1 MFAASVD
8 DLGKTRWFRVVGHG
22 TGVDGPTGLAV
33 DSHLRLFVASFGTDQ
48 ILRYDSVTGKLI
60 DVFINDDEGRM
71 DGPEGL
77 LLVSRSATSPARLLV
92 ASFLNDCILSFDPE
106 SGSFQEFFA
115 RGTYLDGP
123 QVMLMH
129 PASSSLFVSSY
140 HRDQIMVVDSSTGKK
155 KRELGGNE
163 LQRPVGLA
171 AAPNDELLVSSH
183 KGNAILRYNASAAS
197 FVDVF
202 AQGHGLWAPTGLAM
216 TSDLILFVGTFMDG
230 LRRYSFWR

>member
-77 LLVSRSATSPARLLV
+77 LLVPRSATSPARLLV
-92 ASFLNDCILSFDPE
+92 CLLYTSPSP
-106 SGSFQEFFA
+106 
-115 RGTYLDGP
+115 
-123 QVMLMH
+123 
-129 PASSSLFVSSY
+129 
-140 HRDQIMVVDSSTGKK
+140 RD
-155 KRELGGNE
+155 
-163 LQRPVGLA
+163 
-171 AAPNDELLVSSH
+171 
-183 KGNAILRYNASAAS
+183 
-197 FVDVF
+197 
-202 AQGHGLWAPTGLAM
+202 
-216 TSDLILFVGTFMDG
+216 
-230 LRRYSFWR
+230 

>member
-1 MFAASVD
+1 MPARKVNEIGKWAGSEAASLTID
-8 DLGKTRWFRVVGHG
+8 DLVLPAGDAAHPMAMLYSE
-22 TGVDGPTGLAV
+22 D
-33 DSHLRLFVASFGTDQ
+33 AS
-48 ILRYDSVTGKLI
+48 
-60 DVFINDDEGRM
+60 DEITAM
-71 DGPEGL
+71 
-77 LLVSRSATSPARLLV
+77 
-92 ASFLNDCILSFDPE
+92 
-106 SGSFQEFFA
+106 
-115 RGTYLDGP
+115 DGP

-171 AAPNDELLVSSH
+171 AAPNDELLVASH

-216 TSDLILFVGTFMDG
+216 TSDLVLFVGTFMDG